1 MTAETVRDNVLGPT
15 SMARD
20 LGTLILPWKELMT
33 QRPTHRRSSIRTFL
47 TRLTPYTQSSALGCI
62 PGRVLV
68 WRVVGTSPVNKLRD
82 AELQRR

>member
-20 LGTLILPWKELMT
+20 LGTLILLWQELMT
-33 QRPTHRRSSIRTFL
+33 QGPTHRRSSIRTFL

-62 PGRVLV
+62 PGRAWV
-68 WRVVGTSPVNKLRD
+68 WRVGGPSPVNQLRD